1 MMSATT
7 GSRSRAGMTF
17 TIEPGLYIRPAAL
30 ENLPDT
36 PENRAF
42 IEKVKP
48 AVERFKNIGVRIE
61 DSFLLTDEGTRE
73 PVAEGTADGG
83 RHRAG
88 DGALS
93 MRRLSG
99 RTLAFL
105 VVLAAA
111 VPTALLVG
119 QSAPKQ
125 GNPEDHLPP
134 NITHLTWFGE
144 RASWSPDGRRIAF
157 MSKSFGDA
165 FEIDLATRA
174 IRLLTH
180 YPHPG
185 FLRVQYLPNG
195 DYFLIGART
204 FADIGT
210 TRARD
215 QEMWILPRDFKPG
228 DRAVPLGH
236 RISEGVAISRTSPK
250 IAWSNTRGQY
260 PDLLAEGESVIY
272 TADVTVQNG
281 QPSLTNKQEIL
292 RARAPECTLEVQD
305 FRRSDAELIYTCYRG
320 QFADV
325 FGIDLASRRVTTYR
339 KLAGGVQRGR
349 GHLSRRRSHPGG
361 VEPGAGA
368 PRTRTTSICG
378 SCASNRTAPISSA

>member
-1 MMSATT
+1 MRHLPLRLRASA
-7 GSRSRAGMTF
+7 
-17 TIEPGLYIRPAAL
+17 L
-30 ENLPDT
+30 
-36 PENRAF
+36 
-42 IEKVKP
+42 
-48 AVERFKNIGVRIE
+48 
-61 DSFLLTDEGTRE
+61 
-73 PVAEGTADGG
+73 
-83 RHRAG
+83 
-88 DGALS
+88 
-93 MRRLSG
+93 
-99 RTLAFL
+99 L
-105 VVLAAA
+105 VVLATAI
-111 VPTALLVG
+111 PTALLVA

-125 GNPEDHLPP
+125 GNPEDHLPA

-157 MSKSFGDA
+157 ISKSFGDA
-165 FEIDLATRA
+165 FEIDLSTRA
-174 IRLLTH
+174 VRLLTH

-210 TRARD
+210 TRGRD

-228 DRAVPLGH
+228 ARAVPLGH
-236 RISEGVAISRTSPK
+236 KISEGVAISRTSAK

-272 TADVTVQNG
+272 TADISVQNG
-281 QPSLTNKQEIL
+281 QPSLVNKQEIL

-339 KLAGGVQRGR
+339 KLPGEYNEVEGIFPDGEHTLVES
-349 GHLSRRRSHPGG
+349 SREQVRHDSSHIDLWKLRL
-361 VEPGAGA
+361 EPDSTDFV
-368 PRTRTTSICG
+368 RMTRWG
-378 SCASNRTAPISSA
+378 DFEGFKASNPVVAPDGKSFAFQSARSTDAAGVGYGIFLYRIE